1 MEKQTRTP
9 IAKKL
14 KLPKKGEKSSD
25 CDKCQNGK

>member
-9 IAKKL
+9 RAKKL

-25 CDKCQNGK
+25 RDKCQNGK